1 MALRIVIIEDNKEI
15 RESFS
20 LLVESLSKHT
30 LIAAYD
36 NCEDAIKNIQTDK
49 PELILMDIKLPGMDG
64 IAGTAEIKKLLPNVH
79 IIIVSVFYNH
89 EQIFNALCAG
99 AIGYLTKTSN
109 YDEILSAINQAEAGG
124 APMSVNIAKMV
135 VQSFHKN
142 PKSPL
147 STRETEVLALLAEG
161 KIYDKIAEELFISK
175 ETVKFHI
182 KNIYLKLQVV
192 SRSEAIDVARKNKF
206 I

>member
-1 MALRIVIIEDNKEI
+1 MGLKVLIIEDNKEI

-20 LLVESLSKHT
+20 LLINSLSKHT
-30 LIAAYD
+30 LVGAYD
-36 NCEDAIKNIQTDK
+36 NCEDAIKNILKDK
-49 PELILMDIKLPGMDG
+49 PELILMDINLPGMDG
-64 IAGTAEIKKLLPNVH
+64 IAGTAEIKKLLPKVQ
-79 IIIVSVFYNH
+79 IIIVSVFENS

-99 AIGYLTKTSN
+99 AIGYITKTSG
-109 YDEILSAINQAEAGG
+109 YDQILSAIDQAEAGG
-124 APMSVNIAKMV
+124 APMSVNIAKLV
-135 VQSFHKN
+135 VQSFHIN

-147 STRETEVLALLAEG
+147 STRETEVLTLLANG
-161 KIYDKIAEELFISK
+161 KIYDKIAEELSISK

-192 SRSEAIDVARKNKF
+192 SRSEAIDVAKKNKF